1 MDKAGLISFLTRL
14 GEIDVE
20 DIVPILTSI
29 YCDGRCQD
37 TSKCKKCLVL
47 NFIKN
52 LRVLSE
58 QSKSIL
64 KEVNENEI

>member
-1 MDKAGLISFLTRL
+1 MNNYDLISFLTRL
-14 GEIDVE
+14 GEIDVD

-52 LRVLSE
+52 LRVINE

-64 KEVNENEI
+64 KEVNGNEI